1 MLNIVLSV
9 LEEVVHIDQQD
20 SHGDQVEDAKEH
32 ERPIEKQGLGFVDS
46 LKNSAVVADLN
57 HEAKE
62 ELVSP

>member
-1 MLNIVLSV
+1 MLNIVLSI
-9 LEEVVHIDQQD
+9 LEEVVHIDKQD

-32 ERPIEKQGLGFVDS
+32 ECPIEKQGLGFVNS

-57 HEAKE
+57 HIVKE